1 MSKTAKLGWSMPKPF
16 QKPPNQTPPGSAEK
30 VLQLARE
37 YHLEPERV
45 MWYLARYHGIKLSD
59 ATIYRILKPNG
70 LNRLSRGI
78 RLRKVHTKRYNKQ
91 VPGHHIQMDVNFLTF
106 IRQKEEKIRR
116 SIYRH

>member
-16 QKPPNQTPPGSAEK
+16 QKPPNQTPPESAEK

-45 MWYLARYHGIKLSD
+45 MWYLARHHGIKVSD

-78 RLRKVHTKRYNKQ
+78 RLRKVHTKRSNKQ